1 MDRITMAHGA
11 GGTIMGD
18 LIKNHVL
25 KYLGGSS
32 AEVPL
37 EALDD
42 SAVVDNIVLKSDS
55 HAVKPL
61 FFPGGDIGRL
71 AVAGTVND
79 IAMIGAEPI
88 GSHLWHGVGGR
99 TSNSRFGPN
108 LREHGDSLQR
118 SWSLCCHWGY

>member
-1 MDRITMAHGA
+1 MDRVTMAHGA
-11 GGTIMGD
+11 GGTIMSD

-32 AEVPL
+32 VEIPL

-71 AVAGTVND
+71 SIAGTVND
-79 IAMIGAEPI
+79 ISMIGAQPI
-88 GSHLWHGVGGR
+88 ALTCGMILEEGLPLADLEKIMQSMK
-99 TSNSRFGPN
+99 
-108 LREHGDSLQR
+108 QA
-118 SWSLCCHWGY
+118 